1 MRKID
6 VFLISR
12 HLVVGTFPVCHSP
25 RPMPTP
31 RCTFTPLRSSIWRCA
46 RLAALCLLAL
56 AAGFLRADRANA
68 QSACAQ
74 LGVDC
79 NLPAP
84 PPVSAPVCV
93 PEPGMPCPSSG
104 GYQAP
109 SSTPRTSTPHTPAPP
124 SSATILNNAIQQ
136 QVVGT
141 LVQSFFQMLFSNDSK
156 ADAQKQQ
163 MMQEL
168 QQRQAEAV
176 QQHNLEEAQR
186 LAAIC
191 NRLQASLKLAGLP
204 ELQMKSAG
212 GGGLQLK
219 LGDGGSSSGH
229 AGIRGLPGIALNDTT
244 GNGGTTP
251 YGIPGLPGIYTNG
264 PGSGAGS
271 ATSSGPALSMKMDDG
286 STPPAPPA
294 PVETA
299 PPTPVEGYD
308 TAGTITD
315 VRNMTPKQLA
325 DLATKI
331 GNLPPEEQQR
341 LMDAARNSTGGN
353 PPGANPAPA
362 GAAANPSP
370 AGPAA
375 NPAPAAAENSNPAAS
390 QPAQS
395 QLQQIA
401 ATSQSAATAASP
413 EDAAALARSGFDTP
427 AGGSTPV
434 VAISGSTVAP
444 IAAPSTSQPNARSN
458 APLPPAHSPA
468 RASAPT
474 YPVVPLLNMASS
486 SGGAA
491 LTAGAAPTP
500 DSREPASETC
510 PHGFEKVIPTREQL
524 QTELAVERAQLVG
537 LQNTIMRFNRTIQLD
552 QQQYAVWEDEATTAK
567 NRVEDHLVSLVTD
580 AAFNSFVDKKEA
592 FYDDLEKDG
601 KLTDFDKKQMSW
613 LQQAKEL
620 KSFSEFKEWALAKQ
634 DNTDKLEE
642 GARQVFGLVPLSKE
656 ILVNQEIQSYI
667 RCGEALID
675 NAYDLTDLLATMDNV
690 DRLDR
695 NTAQYPEI
703 VRKNGERL
711 IPLVKNINDIEH
723 KLNATPILPPG
734 TPACRASLQRNQ

>member
-1 MRKID
+1 
-6 VFLISR
+6 
-12 HLVVGTFPVCHSP
+12 VVG
-25 RPMPTP
+25 
-31 RCTFTPLRSSIWRCA
+31 
-46 RLAALCLLAL
+46 AL
-56 AAGFLRADRANA
+56 
-68 QSACAQ
+68 
-74 LGVDC
+74 
-79 NLPAP
+79 
-84 PPVSAPVCV
+84 
-93 PEPGMPCPSSG
+93 M
-104 GYQAP
+104 
-109 SSTPRTSTPHTPAPP
+109 
-124 SSATILNNAIQQ
+124 
-136 QVVGT
+136 
-141 LVQSFFQMLFSNDSK
+141 QSFFQMFFSNDPK
-156 ADAQKQQ
+156 ADVQKQL

-168 QQRQAEAV
+168 QIRQAAAEK
-176 QQHNLEEAQR
+176 QHNLEEAQR

-204 ELQMKSAG
+204 ALQMKSAG

-219 LGDGGSSSGH
+219 LGDGGSSGH

-264 PGSGAGS
+264 PGSGASS

-286 STPPAPPA
+286 STPPAPP
-294 PVETA
+294 
-299 PPTPVEGYD
+299 TPVEGFD

-331 GNLPPEEQQR
+331 SNLPPEEQQR

-362 GAAANPSP
+362 GAAANPAPAVAAANPSPAGAAANPSPAGAPANPSP

-375 NPAPAAAENSNPAAS
+375 NPAPAVAAANPSPTSAAAS

-427 AGGSTPV
+427 GGGSIPA

-444 IAAPSTSQPNARSN
+444 IPAPASSGPSATSN

-474 YPVVPLLNMASS
+474 YPVVTLLNMASS
-486 SGGAA
+486 SGSATP
-491 LTAGAAPTP
+491 TAGAV
-500 DSREPASETC
+500 PASDRQESAGGTC

-524 QTELAVERAQLVG
+524 QTELAVERAQLVS

-567 NRVEDHLVSLVTD
+567 KRVEDHLLNLIKNGAID
-580 AAFNSFVDKKEA
+580 SFVDNKEE
-592 FYDDLEKDG
+592 FYDDLKEEG

-613 LQQAKEL
+613 LQQAREL

-656 ILVNQEIQSYI
+656 LLVNQEIQSYI

-695 NTAQYPEI
+695 NTAQYPDI
-703 VRKNGERL
+703 VRKNGERI

>member
-25 RPMPTP
+25 RPMLTP
-31 RCTFTPLRSSIWRCA
+31 RCTFTLHRSCSLRCA
-46 RLAALCLLAL
+46 RLTVLCLLV
-56 AAGFLRADRANA
+56 AATGLLQTYRASA

-79 NLPAP
+79 SHTNP
-84 PPVSAPVCV
+84 
-93 PEPGMPCPSSG
+93 
-104 GYQAP
+104 
-109 SSTPRTSTPHTPAPP
+109 TPQ
-124 SSATILNNAIQQ
+124 SSATALNNAIQQ
-136 QVVGT
+136 QVVGA
-141 LVQSFFQMLFSNDSK
+141 LMQSFFQMFFSNDPK
-156 ADAQKQQ
+156 ADVQKQL

-168 QQRQAEAV
+168 QIRQAAAEK
-176 QQHNLEEAQR
+176 QHNLEEAQR

-204 ELQMKSAG
+204 ALQMKSAG

-219 LGDGGSSSGH
+219 LGDGGSSGH

-264 PGSGAGS
+264 PGSGASS

-286 STPPAPPA
+286 STPPAPP
-294 PVETA
+294 
-299 PPTPVEGYD
+299 TPFEGFD

-331 GNLPPEEQQR
+331 SNLPPEEQQR

-362 GAAANPSP
+362 GAAANPAP

-375 NPAPAAAENSNPAAS
+375 NPAPAGAAANPSPTSAAAS

-427 AGGSTPV
+427 GGGTVQPAVS
-434 VAISGSTVAP
+434 ISGTTVAP
-444 IAAPSTSQPNARSN
+444 IPAPVSSQPNATSN

-474 YPVVPLLNMASS
+474 YPVVTLLNMASS
-486 SGGAA
+486 SGSAA
-491 LTAGAAPTP
+491 PAAGAAP
-500 DSREPASETC
+500 ASDRQESASGTC

-524 QTELAVERAQLVG
+524 QTELAVERAQLVS

-567 NRVEDHLVSLVTD
+567 KRVEDHLLNLIKNGAID
-580 AAFNSFVDKKEA
+580 SFVDNKEE
-592 FYDDLEKDG
+592 FYDDLKEEG

-613 LQQAKEL
+613 LQQAREL

-656 ILVNQEIQSYI
+656 LLVNQEIQSYI

-695 NTAQYPEI
+695 NTAQYPDI
-703 VRKNGERL
+703 VRKNGERI